1 MIPRSLR
8 SMRRNIQKVRCHCFL
23 SSLSFFL
30 FVFEFNFKWFILSI
44 GLELKLF
51 FEGFSNYYCFIFI
64 FLWSLI
70 CFFVLFFLAAKNE
83 VLYVAIDD
91 HAAQSDDDL
100 MFLKGELITVTRRLN
115 EIMWEVSFFLSFFF
129 FFFSFVQTRLKHWWI
144 DRVSVRESAV
154 SFLPSWWSLLAAQ
167 KARKRRP
174 RLVSLSVLFTIF
186 YCCKSGSFFVSSRIS
201 RQDPPPTAR
210 LWDSPVCAIQL
221 EVPEELEPQFPPQ
234 GEGHWSQRKCDQGTI
249 DYSLFLFLFFFSF
262 LPSFFSFFFFF
273 FSFLLSSFSFFF
285 FWSMKLCTHRSFTW
299 GCQKPS

>member
-1 MIPRSLR
+1 MSVCQCQPSPQSTTSSNFSSRNSLAQMIPRSLR

-129 FFFSFVQTRLKHWWI
+129 F
-144 DRVSVRESAV
+144 
-154 SFLPSWWSLLAAQ
+154 
-167 KARKRRP
+167 
-174 RLVSLSVLFTIF
+174 
-186 YCCKSGSFFVSSRIS
+186 
-201 RQDPPPTAR
+201 
-210 LWDSPVCAIQL
+210 
-221 EVPEELEPQFPPQ
+221 
-234 GEGHWSQRKCDQGTI
+234 
-249 DYSLFLFLFFFSF
+249 LFFCSNEIET
-262 LPSFFSFFFFF
+262 L
-273 FSFLLSSFSFFF
+273 
-285 FWSMKLCTHRSFTW
+285 MD
-299 GCQKPS
+299 